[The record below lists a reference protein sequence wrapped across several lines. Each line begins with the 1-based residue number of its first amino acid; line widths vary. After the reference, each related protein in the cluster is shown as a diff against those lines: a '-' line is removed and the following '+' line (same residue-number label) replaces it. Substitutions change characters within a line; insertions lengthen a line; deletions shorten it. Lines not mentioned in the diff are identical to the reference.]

1 MKIEI
6 KKEIANAVTHG
17 LGFITFAT
25 LIPILFVKASN
36 YDVNYKLV
44 GLIFFSIGL
53 VAVYLS
59 STFYHAIMH
68 EKTKNILRVADHISI
83 YYLIA
88 GTYTALLMQT
98 IPFDRIMW
106 FIVILW
112 SIVLIGTIKKI
123 YLTGKYDAIST
134 ALYVGMGCMGLFE
147 INTILQFTPDKVLL
161 YILLGGLCYL
171 LGVIFYAWK
180 RYTYHHAVWH
190 LFVLAG
196 SVLHFFGIWYAIEL
210 SNIPNN
216 I

>member
-25 LIPILFVKASN
+25 LIPILFVKASH
-36 YDVNYKLV
+36 YDVNYRLV
-44 GLIFFSIGL
+44 GLIFFAIGL

-59 STFYHAIMH
+59 STFYHAVMH
-68 EKTKNILRVADHISI
+68 EKTKRILRVADHISI

-98 IPFDRIMW
+98 IPFHKILW

-134 ALYVGMGCMGLFE
+134 ALYVVMGCLGLFE
-147 INTILQFTPDKVLL
+147 INTIMQFTPDKVLL
-161 YILLGGLCYL
+161 FIVLGGLFYL

-180 RYTYHHAVWH
+180 KFTYHHAVWH
-190 LFVLAG
+190 LFVFAG
-196 SVLHFFGIWYAIEL
+196 SIMHFFGIWYAVEL
-210 SNIPNN
+210 NGFPVAV
-216 I
+216 